1 MPNNDK
7 RIVLV
12 TGSTDGIGKLT
23 AQRLAEMGDAVLI
36 HGRSPEKVRSTAE
49 DVRRASGNP
58 AVAHV
63 TADLASLA
71 EVRRMATDVDQR
83 CDRLDVLINNAGV
96 LPAEAPKGE
105 RPVSKDGFELCLA
118 VNYLAPFLLTHLL
131 MPLLRA
137 APAARILNVS
147 SAAQE
152 TVDFDDL
159 MLENTAYAPLHAY
172 ARSKL
177 ALAMFTMELS
187 ERLAESPITVNC
199 LHPGTLL
206 DTNMVRQAFSQ
217 PQGSAA
223 SGAEVEVYLATA
235 PELTDV
241 SGHYFDRTSKARA
254 NDQAYDAQA
263 RTRLWQDSLAL
274 TGLVAYL
281 KTEEQAI
288 SVP

>member
-7 RIVLV
+7 RIALV

-23 AQRLAEMGDAVLI
+23 AQRLAQMGDAVLI

-49 DVRRASGNP
+49 GIRRKSGNP

-83 CDRLDVLINNAGV
+83 YERLDVLINNAGV

-105 RPVSKDGFELCLA
+105 RPISADGFELCLA

-159 MLENTAYAPLHAY
+159 MLENTAYAPMHAY

-187 ERLAESPITVNC
+187 QRLAKEPITVNC

-206 DTNMVRQAFSQ
+206 DTKMVRRAFSH

-235 PELTDV
+235 PEMADV
-241 SGHYFDRTSKARA
+241 SGEYFDRKSKARA
-254 NDQAYDAQA
+254 HEQVYDEQA
-263 RTRLWQDSLAL
+263 RTRLWQRSLAL
-274 TGLVAYL
+274 TGLATYL
-281 KTEEQAI
+281 KAAEQAV
-288 SVP
+288 SGP

>member
-1 MPNNDK
+1 MTSND
-7 RIVLV
+7 RNIILV

-23 AQRLAEMGDAVLI
+23 AQRLAERGDTVLI
-36 HGRSPEKVRSTAE
+36 HGRSPETVRRTAE
-49 DVRRASGNP
+49 EIRRQSGNA

-71 EVRRMATDVDQR
+71 EVRRLATNVEQY

-105 RPVSKDGFELCLA
+105 RPVSEDGYELCLA

-152 TVDFDDL
+152 TVDVDDL
-159 MLENTAYAPLHAY
+159 MLEKTAYTPMHAY

-177 ALAMFTMELS
+177 ALAMFTMELN
-187 ERLAESPITVNC
+187 ERLGVTSITVNC

-206 DTNMVRQAFSQ
+206 DTKMVRRAFSH

-223 SGAEVEVYLATA
+223 SGADVEVHLATA
-235 PELTDV
+235 PELAGV
-241 SGHYFDRTSKARA
+241 SGAYYDRTTRSRA
-254 NDQAYDAQA
+254 HEQAYE
-263 RTRLWQDSLAL
+263 RHSRERLWQRTLEL
-274 TGLVAYL
+274 TGLAAHL
-281 KTEEQAI
+281 NA
-288 SVP
+288 

>member
-49 DVRRASGNP
+49 EIRRKSGNP

-83 CDRLDVLINNAGV
+83 YDRLDVLINNAGV

-105 RPVSKDGFELCLA
+105 RPISADGFELCLA

-137 APAARILNVS
+137 APAARVLNVS

-159 MLENTAYAPLHAY
+159 MLENTAYAPMHAY

-187 ERLAESPITVNC
+187 QRLAKEPITVNC

-206 DTNMVRQAFSQ
+206 DTKMVRQAFSH
-217 PQGSAA
+217 PQGSPA
-223 SGAEVEVYLATA
+223 SGAEVEVYLATD
-235 PELTDV
+235 PELADV
-241 SGHYFDRTSKARA
+241 SGEYFDRKSKARA
-254 NDQAYDAQA
+254 HDQAYDEQA
-263 RTRLWQDSLAL
+263 RTRLWQRSLAL
-274 TGLVAYL
+274 TGLATYL
-281 KTEEQAI
+281 KSGEQAV
-288 SVP
+288 SGP

>member
-1 MPNNDK
+1 MTTNDK

-12 TGSTDGIGKLT
+12 TGSTDGIGKLA
-23 AQRLAEMGDAVLI
+23 AQRLAEMGEAVLI

-49 DVRRASGNP
+49 EVRRESGNA

-63 TADLASLA
+63 TANLASLA
-71 EVRRMATDVDQR
+71 EVRRMATDLNQR
-83 CDRLDVLINNAGV
+83 YDRLDVLINNAGV

-105 RPVSKDGFELCLA
+105 RPVSEDGFELCLA

-137 APAARILNVS
+137 APRARILNVS

-152 TVDFDDL
+152 SVDFDDL
-159 MLENTAYAPLHAY
+159 MLENSAYAPMHAY
-172 ARSKL
+172 GRSKL

-187 ERLAESPITVNC
+187 ARLAKENITVNC

-206 DTNMVRQAFSQ
+206 DTKMVRQAFSQ
-217 PQGSAA
+217 PRGSAA

-235 PELTDV
+235 PELAEV
-241 SGHYFDRTSKARA
+241 SGAYFDRKAKA
-254 NDQAYDAQA
+254 LAHDQAYDEQA
-263 RTRLWQDSLAL
+263 RTRLWQRSLAL
-274 TGLVAYL
+274 TGLATYVKA
-281 KTEEQAI
+281 EEQAV
-288 SVP
+288 SGP

>member
-7 RIVLV
+7 RIALV

-36 HGRSPEKVRSTAE
+36 HGRSLEKVRSTAE
-49 DVRRASGNP
+49 EIRRKSGNP

-83 CDRLDVLINNAGV
+83 YDRLDVLINNAGV

-105 RPVSKDGFELCLA
+105 RPISADGFELCLA

-152 TVDFDDL
+152 NVDFDDL
-159 MLENTAYAPLHAY
+159 MLENTAYAPMHAY

-187 ERLAESPITVNC
+187 QRLAKEPITVNC

-206 DTNMVRQAFSQ
+206 DTKMVRRAFSH

-223 SGAEVEVYLATA
+223 SGAEVEVYLATD
-235 PELTDV
+235 PELADV
-241 SGHYFDRTSKARA
+241 SGAYFDRKSKARA
-254 NDQAYDAQA
+254 HDQAYDEQA
-263 RTRLWQDSLAL
+263 RTRLWQRSLAL
-274 TGLVAYL
+274 TGLAAYL
-281 KTEEQAI
+281 KSGEQAV
-288 SVP
+288 SGP

>member
-7 RIVLV
+7 RIALV

-36 HGRSPEKVRSTAE
+36 HGRSLEKVRSTAE
-49 DVRRASGNP
+49 EIRRKSGNP

-83 CDRLDVLINNAGV
+83 YDRLDILINNAGV

-105 RPVSKDGFELCLA
+105 RPISADGFELCLA

-152 TVDFDDL
+152 NVDFDDL
-159 MLENTAYAPLHAY
+159 MLENTAYAPMHAY

-187 ERLAESPITVNC
+187 QRLAKEPITVNC

-206 DTNMVRQAFSQ
+206 DTKMVRRAFSH

-223 SGAEVEVYLATA
+223 SGAEVEVYLATD
-235 PELTDV
+235 PELADV
-241 SGHYFDRTSKARA
+241 SGAYFDRKSKARA
-254 NDQAYDAQA
+254 HDQAYDEQA
-263 RTRLWQDSLAL
+263 RTRLWQRSLAL
-274 TGLVAYL
+274 TGLAAYL
-281 KTEEQAI
+281 KSGEQAV
-288 SVP
+288 SGP